1 MSLDIDFILYNL
13 TIWLY
18 QNDSLQVCTR
28 LEVCLISQYLQ
39 SISELTMFWARR
51 QVAQKA
57 AIKSWSLSYLH
68 YLSTNFMINQIVTNQ
83 HIILVWRQWLFVMLS
98 GHSLPVIR
106 LNQNIDKTQ
115 NNQKSSEVVGI
126 IDEVWSYLDINVTNV
141 AMSWWLD
148 LMDFENY
155 NWIDIFHLFLP
166 RSFSDLWANNIVL
179 RVKMKIVANEF

>member
-1 MSLDIDFILYNL
+1 
-13 TIWLY
+13 
-18 QNDSLQVCTR
+18 
-28 LEVCLISQYLQ
+28 
-39 SISELTMFWARR
+39 
-51 QVAQKA
+51 
-57 AIKSWSLSYLH
+57 
-68 YLSTNFMINQIVTNQ
+68 
-83 HIILVWRQWLFVMLS
+83 MLS

-106 LNQNIDKTQ
+106 LNQNVDKTQ